1 MHAASHCTLV
11 IFGLT
16 VAQVPR
22 SPDWIAGPRDLN
34 VVELWAGV
42 GHVAQAARGLGLQAA
57 TFERNDDP
65 QQDFVHRAGFLTALA
80 LVMRLVP
87 GGLLAMGPT
96 CSTFVWPNSS
106 NNQRL
111 EENGWAGDPGYP
123 PTHTG
128 NLEAE
133 IAWFFL
139 CLAVCRSVEA
149 FIENPFGSSMFK
161 YLRSREGL
169 QSLTDRVPHKG
180 ECVTWRCAFVDEEPI
195 GTRIKKG
202 FRFVATG
209 SWIEAV
215 RRACPCQGALH
226 RLCMRKDHK
235 GRSSGN
241 LEVMRESQS
250 YPPALG
256 QALVSAWWHGQ
267 QAASVQPVAP
277 PVRGMPGV
285 PRVPVVPVVPV
296 VSGVP
301 AAPARPK
308 AAAGHGQDQDLPFS
322 TVAKPGRTKKATP
335 LVKPASDDDLPFS
348 QSRKRGPATP
358 LGSQSLPFDGQP
370 SCKRP
375 AAHQFH
381 ARPGQED
388 ADELPFGC

>member
-1 MHAASHCTLV
+1 LV
-11 IFGLT
+11 T
-16 VAQVPR
+16 
-22 SPDWIAGPRDLN
+22 
-34 VVELWAGV
+34 
-42 GHVAQAARGLGLQAA
+42 
-57 TFERNDDP
+57 
-65 QQDFVHRAGFLTALA
+65 
-80 LVMRLVP
+80 RLVP
-87 GGLLAMGPT
+87 GGLMAMGPT

-111 EENGWAGDPGYP
+111 EVNGWAGDPGCP

-149 FIENPFGSSMFK
+149 FIENPLGSSMVK

-169 QSLTDRVPHKG
+169 QSLSDRVPHKG

-209 SWIEAV
+209 AWIEAA

-226 RLCMRKDHK
+226 RLCMTKDHK

-241 LEVMRESQS
+241 LDIMRESQS

-267 QAASVQPVAP
+267 QAASVLPVAP
-277 PVRGMPGV
+277 PVRGVPGV
-285 PRVPVVPVVPV
+285 PGVL
-296 VSGVP
+296 SGKP
-301 AAPARPK
+301 AAPARPQE
-308 AAAGHGQDQDLPFS
+308 AAGHGQGQDLPFS
-322 TVAKPGRTKKATP
+322 SVAKPGRAKTATT
-335 LVKPASDDDLPFS
+335 LVKLARCDDDLPFS
-348 QSRKRGPATP
+348 QGRKRGPATP
-358 LGSQSLPFDGQP
+358 LVSQSLPFDGQP

-375 AAHQFH
+375 AAHH
-381 ARPGQED
+381 ED